1 MSGERI
7 EGRNANDY
15 NIQQLV
21 PVLPLCT
28 VWECHLP
35 PRGEPL
41 TAKEEAYFSLT
52 SRPDWKI
59 SNDHCQRWG
68 GAASGA
74 SQLPLTLSLDHCTFG
89 HNAIPSTFKNL
100 NLYRIEFEFSK
111 TLFKPFKQ

>member
-41 TAKEEAYFSLT
+41 DSEGGSLLQPAQPT
-52 SRPDWKI
+52 RLE
-59 SNDHCQRWG
+59 NQ
-68 GAASGA
+68 
-74 SQLPLTLSLDHCTFG
+74 Q
-89 HNAIPSTFKNL
+89 
-100 NLYRIEFEFSK
+100 
-111 TLFKPFKQ
+111 

>member
-59 SNDHCQRWG
+59 SNDRSENQITWK
-68 GAASGA
+68 ANFSMLAY
-74 SQLPLTLSLDHCTFG
+74 
-89 HNAIPSTFKNL
+89 NL
-100 NLYRIEFEFSK
+100 IFL
-111 TLFKPFKQ
+111 